1 MHAYFAQIRARV
13 KGQWAVPA
21 AIIPKRDIKAIIA
34 VQITRSGAIANI
46 SFEKRSG
53 NRYFDESA
61 MKAVR
66 KASPFPPFPE
76 GYPDGVIE
84 VGIVFPSRE
93 LH

>member
-1 MHAYFAQIRARV
+1 MQAYFAQIRARV
-13 KGQWAVPA
+13 KAQWAVPA
-21 AIIPKRDIKAIIA
+21 ALVPKQGIETIID
-34 VQITRSGAIANI
+34 VQITRSGAIAAL

-66 KASPFPPFPE
+66 KASPFPAFPE